1 MPQHV
6 SFARS
11 GAAPIVPEGEHARRW
26 SGAWLAL
33 PQVAA
38 TLAMSLPLF
47 AASQNRDDPSDILM
61 QTRQSVMQTVRQ
73 LPRYVCTQ
81 TVDRKRYEPA
91 DPEYGNNGT
100 RRIRSCDDTVAAA
113 RRGAWKR
120 RLASAD
126 RLRLDVAVTQDSPN
140 LENEMY
146 SWAREN
152 RFSDRDL
159 FDFVR
164 EGAVSTGS
172 FASMLASI
180 FGNPAARFS
189 YIGDS
194 LHDGRM
200 LSEFE
205 YQISRDRSEYRYVFG
220 EERAQQIAVAY
231 DGTILVDPASADLV
245 RLRVRTEQL
254 PAETGACEVTQDLK
268 YGRVHI
274 GDGDFL
280 LPAEADAT
288 IIHRDGTEAENRI
301 QYSACHEFRG
311 DSTVS
316 FGDLAQTAGT
326 APHQKASLP
335 PVSLPPGLALKV
347 VFTDRIDMATAAAGD
362 PIHGRLKGAIR
373 DRSEKILVPEG
384 AAVTGRIMR
393 VQRSYNTSRSWAPE
407 RRSAHISLEPSL
419 VIAVRL
425 ETLDM
430 GKGPQPFHA
439 AYDSGARRF
448 VKQTG
453 PFSARVDIGSLE
465 DLHAAENQPATAT
478 FEFWENDPDHAIKS
492 GLESNWI
499 TAAP

>member
-1 MPQHV
+1 MLQDV
-6 SFARS
+6 SLART
-11 GAAPIVPEGEHARRW
+11 GAAPAVRRW
-26 SGAWLAL
+26 GRAWLTL
-33 PQVAA
+33 PCIAA
-38 TLAMSLPLF
+38 PFIIYLPLY
-47 AASQNRDDPSDILM
+47 AASQNGGEPSDVLM

-91 DPEYGNNGT
+91 DPEYGNNGI
-100 RRIRSCDDTVAAA
+100 RRIHSCDDTVAVA
-113 RRGAWKR
+113 RRNAWKR

-146 SWAREN
+146 SWAGEN

-159 FDFVR
+159 LDFVR

-180 FGNPAARFS
+180 FGNPATRFS

-194 LHDGRM
+194 LHDRRM

-220 EERAQQIAVAY
+220 EERAQQVAVAY

-268 YGRVHI
+268 YARVHI

-280 LPAEADAT
+280 LPAEAEAT

-311 DSTVS
+311 ESTVS
-316 FGDLAQTAGT
+316 FGDLAQAAGP
-326 APHQKASLP
+326 APQKASLLAI
-335 PVSLPPGLALKV
+335 SLPPELAFKV
-347 VFTDRIDMATAAAGD
+347 VFTDRIDIATAAAGD
-362 PIHGRLKGAIR
+362 LIHGRLKSPIR
-373 DRSEKILVPEG
+373 DRSDKILVSEG

-393 VQRSYNTSRSWAPE
+393 VQRSYNTAKSWAPE
-407 RRSAHISLEPSL
+407 RRSANFSPAPSL
-419 VIAVRL
+419 VLAVRL

-430 GKGPQPFHA
+430 GKGPQPLHA

-465 DLHAAENQPATAT
+465 DLHAAEHQPATAT
-478 FEFWENDPDHAIKS
+478 FEFWDNDPDHTVKS

-499 TAAP
+499 TSER

>member
-11 GAAPIVPEGEHARRW
+11 GAAPVIRRW
-26 SGAWLAL
+26 GRAWLAF
-33 PQVAA
+33 PSVAA
-38 TLAMSLPLF
+38 ALTIYLPLC
-47 AASQNRDDPSDILM
+47 AASQNRDDPSDVLM

-91 DPEYGNNGT
+91 DPEYGSNGI

-146 SWAREN
+146 SWAGEN

-194 LHDGRM
+194 PHDGRM

-220 EERAQQIAVAY
+220 EEHARQVAVAY
-231 DGTILVDPASADLV
+231 DGTILVDPASAELV

-268 YGRVHI
+268 YARVHI

-288 IIHRDGTEAENRI
+288 IIHRDGTEAGNRI

-316 FGDLAQTAGT
+316 FGDLAQTSGP
-326 APHQKASLP
+326 APQKASVP
-335 PVSLPPGLALKV
+335 SVSLPPGLAFKV

-362 PIHGRLKGAIR
+362 LIHGRLKGGIR
-373 DRSEKILVPEG
+373 DRSEKTLVPEG

-393 VQRSYNTSRSWAPE
+393 IQRSYNTSKSWAPE
-407 RRSAHISLEPSL
+407 RRSAHFSLAPSL

-448 VKQTG
+448 VKQTS

-478 FEFWENDPDHAIKS
+478 FEFGDNDPDHAVKS

>member
-1 MPQHV
+1 MPRYV
-6 SFARS
+6 SFVRS
-11 GAAPIVPEGEHARRW
+11 GSAPAVRRW
-26 SGAWLAL
+26 VRGWPAL
-33 PQVAA
+33 PGIVAA
-38 TLAMSLPLF
+38 LNIYPLY
-47 AASQNRDDPSDILM
+47 AASQNRDDPTAVLM
-61 QTRQSVMQTVRQ
+61 QTRKSILQTVRQ

-81 TVDRKRYEPA
+81 TVNRKRYEPA
-91 DPEYGNNGT
+91 DPEYGTNGV

-113 RRGAWKR
+113 RRGVWKR

-140 LENEMY
+140 FENEMY
-146 SWAREN
+146 SWAGEN

-172 FASMLASI
+172 FASVLASI

-189 YIGDS
+189 YTGDS
-194 LHDGRM
+194 LRDGRM

-220 EERAQQIAVAY
+220 EERAQQVAVAY
-231 DGTILVDPASADLV
+231 DGTILVDAASAELV

-268 YGRVHI
+268 YGRVRI

-280 LPAEADAT
+280 LPAEAGAT
-288 IIHRDGTEAENRI
+288 IIHRDGTEAENLI

-316 FGDLAQTAGT
+316 FGDPAQTAGP
-326 APHQKASLP
+326 APQKAALS
-335 PVSLPPGLALKV
+335 PVSVPAGLPFKV
-347 VFTDRIDMATAAAGD
+347 VFTDRVDMATAAAGD
-362 PIHGRLKGAIR
+362 AIHGRLKSAIR
-373 DRSEKILVPEG
+373 DGSEKILVPEG
-384 AAVTGRIMR
+384 AAVIGRILR
-393 VQRSYNTSRSWAPE
+393 VQRSYNSSKSWAPE
-407 RRSAHISLEPSL
+407 RRSANFSTAPSL

-425 ETLDM
+425 ETLDI
-430 GKGPQPFHA
+430 GKGPQPFYA

-465 DLHAAENQPATAT
+465 DLHAAEKQPGTAT
-478 FEFWENDPDHAIKS
+478 FEFWDNDPDHAIKS